1 MKKLIFTIS
10 LIFIST
16 TYSLS
21 QVNKEYQLNQ
31 ADLKATNWFKN
42 VNTSNF
48 EEAFKGLSFEIQSKF
63 DKNDWIIV
71 MTQMMNSFGE
81 FSERKEIY
89 RNFVVNPIEIDPILG
104 GFPDGYYAKFQY
116 ESNYK
121 NTINHLE
128 TIILHQDHK
137 SKWKVI
143 DYSYEFLENDSY
155 KED

>member
-63 DKNDWIIV
+63 DKNDWIIG

-81 FSERKEIY
+81 FSGRKKYIG
-89 RNFVVNPIEIDPILG
+89 IL
-104 GFPDGYYAKFQY
+104 
-116 ESNYK
+116 
-121 NTINHLE
+121 
-128 TIILHQDHK
+128 
-137 SKWKVI
+137 
-143 DYSYEFLENDSY
+143 
-155 KED
+155 

>member
-1 MKKLIFTIS
+1 MKNLILTVYLMFM
-10 LIFIST
+10 ST

-21 QVNKEYQLNQ
+21 QINKEYQLNQ
-31 ADLKATNWFKN
+31 ANLKVINWFNN

-63 DKNDWIIV
+63 DKNDWIIG

-81 FSERKEIY
+81 FSGRKEVY

-104 GFPDGYYAKFQY
+104 GFPDGYYAEFKY
-116 ESNYK
+116 ESSYK

-128 TIILHQDHK
+128 TIILHQNNK
-137 SKWKVI
+137 SKWKVL
-143 DYSYEFLENDSY
+143 DYSYEFKEKSY